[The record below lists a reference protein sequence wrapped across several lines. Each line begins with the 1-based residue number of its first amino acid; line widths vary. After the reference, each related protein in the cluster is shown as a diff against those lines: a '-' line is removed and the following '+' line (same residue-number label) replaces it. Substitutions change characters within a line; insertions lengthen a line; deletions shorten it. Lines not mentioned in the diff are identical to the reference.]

1 MNCPNCHSSNT
12 NVKSSQPW
20 SLVCYILS
28 ICFGGTGIA
37 QMIGADFSG
46 PVITALLMGLLFLH
60 LARNL
65 RLYSYYCNN
74 CRKKWNRT
82 YLG

>member
-12 NVKSSQPW
+12 NVKNSQPW

-28 ICFGGTGIA
+28 ICFGGTGIV

-46 PVITALLMGLLFLH
+46 PVITALLMGLPSL
-60 LARNL
+60 
-65 RLYSYYCNN
+65 SEWIS
-74 CRKKWNRT
+74 KKVTMNSV
-82 YLG
+82 